1 MIRRSVVA
9 GQFYPGGKT
18 QLAGMIEN
26 FFLNHFG
33 TLPKVERGGRTMGAL
48 SPHAGYPYSGSTA
61 AYSFFEIARQ
71 YPDTFIII
79 GPNHRGIGPPFAIQ
93 TEGSWETP
101 LGTTRIDCGS
111 AQSILKKSK
120 ILEDD
125 SRAFVEEHSLEVQ
138 LPFIQFLGDAEI
150 VPIAM
155 YIHDDEGSSCTIGRA
170 IADMAKESKKR
181 YVILAS
187 SDLTHFGWQYG
198 FVPVKHDEIEWIQEV
213 DMGILRAAER
223 LDTSA
228 VLKAGEK
235 ANACGLGCIM
245 SMIEAEKTL
254 GATKGRILKYTTS
267 YEHSRSLDAVVGYG
281 SLVVE

>member
-18 QLAGMIEN
+18 QLAGMIEK
-26 FFLNHFG
+26 FFLNNFG
-33 TLPKVERGGRTMGAL
+33 TLPKIQRGEKTMGAL
-48 SPHAGYPYSGSTA
+48 CPHAGYPYSGSTA

-101 LGTTRIDCGS
+101 LGIAKIDCDS
-111 AQSILKKSK
+111 AHSILKKSK
-120 ILEDD
+120 ILEDN

-150 VPIAM
+150 VPITM
-155 YIHDDEGSSCTIGRA
+155 YIHDDEDSSVTIGRA
-170 IADMAKESKKR
+170 IAETVRESKKR

-198 FVPVKHDEIEWIQEV
+198 FVPVKHNELEWIQEA
-213 DMGILRAAER
+213 DMKVLHAVEK
-223 LDTSA
+223 LDTVA
-228 VLKAGEK
+228 LLKIGEK
-235 ANACGLGCIM
+235 HTCGLGCIM
-245 SMIEAEKTL
+245 TMIETVKML
-254 GATKGRILKYTTS
+254 GATKGRILKYSTS
-267 YEHSRSLDAVVGYG
+267 YDHSHSLDAVVGYG
-281 SLVVE
+281 SLLVE